1 MKRKFTSFF
10 SKSMAAMAGLVLA
23 GGMAW
28 AQPYVTC
35 TVDEDYTLTLKYF
48 DEKGEDGSATY
59 IPFDQVFGQE
69 LSINANT
76 AGVKKVV
83 FDGSFNN
90 GTSSVKS
97 MANLFEDMTDLE
109 AVEGFNNLATFSLTD
124 VSGMFAGCSAI
135 EHIDLTYVYSGK
147 ITNMANMFLNCKS
160 LTEINFDGFGTS
172 KATNMSGMFEGC
184 RSLTKIDLSGF
195 NTANVENM
203 SDMFGC
209 CMGLTEIDL
218 SGFNTSKV
226 TNMQGMFAG
235 CYGLTELDITG
246 FNISEVT
253 DLSHMF
259 SSCTSLTTIDVADN
273 FTIKEGAETEE
284 MFYHCGKLVGSNGT
298 VSYDETKV
306 DGAMANYTTGYLT
319 YKAPQQYAAY
329 KLENGV
335 LTLKYIGTSQTA
347 EDDYTAT
354 KIDNL
359 FNGKKI
365 ADLFDYDSYD
375 AGRVNKVVFDESFK
389 KADYSIQTMND
400 LFSDL
405 GNLETVEGLGNLN
418 TSELTSVNKLFYWR
432 TSLLSVDFT
441 GFDISNVTDM
451 GYMFYGCSELTE
463 VDLSGLNTSNV
474 TDMSSLFESCENLTN
489 VNLSGINTSK
499 VTTMQY
505 MFSSCP
511 NIKELD
517 LTGLNTKNVENMA
530 EMFNGCSSLTDLDLS
545 SFNTSNVY
553 SMSYMFSNCSSLTEL
568 KLTGFDTKNVG
579 NMGGMFSGCS
589 GLTELDLSSFNS
601 ELNSSYEMFSGCS
614 ALETI
619 YVSDNFSVT
628 SYGFSDNMF
637 YGCTSIKGS
646 NKTVS
651 YDETKVDG
659 TMANYTTGYLT
670 YRAASEPSDPTA
682 VKTLGADTLS
692 GNVEYYDLQGRK
704 MAAPSKGCMVIVR
717 KGGVSQLTVNK

>member
-1 MKRKFTSFF
+1 MFTDFG
-10 SKSMAAMAGLVLA
+10 KKTMAAVAGLALT

-35 TVDEDYTLTLKYF
+35 TVDDDYTLTLKYF
-48 DEKGEDGSATY
+48 DEKGDDGSVTY
-59 IPFDQVFGQE
+59 LPFDEVFGNE
-69 LSINANT
+69 LGDFTDVS
-76 AGVKKVV
+76 GVKKVV
-83 FDGSFNN
+83 FDESFYY
-90 GTSSVKS
+90 GTSSVTS
-97 MANLFEDMTDLE
+97 MANLFKDMTNLE
-109 AVEGFNNLATFSLTD
+109 AVEGFNYLYLNTFSLTD
-124 VSGMFAGCSAI
+124 VSGMFNGCHAI
-135 EHIDLTYVYSGK
+135 QQIDLTYIFSGR

-160 LTEINFDGFGTS
+160 LTEINFGGFGTS
-172 KATNMSGMFEGC
+172 TATDMSGMFLGC
-184 RSLTKIDLSGF
+184 RSLKEINLSGF

-209 CMGLTEIDL
+209 CMSLKEINL

-246 FNISEVT
+246 FDISKVT
-253 DLSHMF
+253 NLSNMF
-259 SSCTSLTTIDVADN
+259 SSCNSLETIDVADN

-284 MFYHCGKLVGSNGT
+284 MFYHCGSLVGSNGT
-298 VSYDETKV
+298 VSYDATKI
-306 DGAMANYTTGYLT
+306 DGSMANYKTGYFT

-359 FNGKKI
+359 FNGKKL

-389 KADYSIQTMND
+389 KADYSINTMTD

-418 TSELTSVNKLFYWR
+418 TSELTTVNKLFYWQ
-432 TSLLSVDFT
+432 TSLLSVDLK

-451 GYMFYGCSELTE
+451 GSMFYGCSELTE

-474 TDMSSLFESCENLTN
+474 TDMSSLFESCDNLTK

-499 VTTMQY
+499 VTTMWY

-517 LTGLNTKNVENMA
+517 LTGFNTENVESMANM
-530 EMFNGCSSLTDLDLS
+530 FSGCSSLSELNLS

-553 SMSYMFSNCSSLTEL
+553 SMSNMFNGCSSLTEL

-579 NMGGMFSGCS
+579 SMNNMFSGCS
-589 GLTELDLSSFNS
+589 SLTELDLSSFNC

-614 ALETI
+614 KLVTI
-619 YVSDNFSVT
+619 FVSDNFSVT

-637 YGCTSIKGS
+637 SGCTSLVGS

-651 YDETKVDG
+651 YKSDQTDG

-670 YRAASEPSDPTA
+670 YRAAPEPTDPTA

-692 GNVEYYDLQGRK
+692 GATEYYDLMGRK
-704 MAAPSKGCMVIVR
+704 MAAPSKGSMVIVR
-717 KGGVSQLTVNK
+717 KNGKSQLAINK